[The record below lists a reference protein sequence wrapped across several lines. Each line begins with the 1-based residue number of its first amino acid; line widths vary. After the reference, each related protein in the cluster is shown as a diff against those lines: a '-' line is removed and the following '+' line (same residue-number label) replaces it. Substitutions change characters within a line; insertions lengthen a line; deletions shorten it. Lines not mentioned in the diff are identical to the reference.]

1 MTPVFGAI
9 LAAIGAKHRTVVPII
24 DLSINEYS
32 MPAIF
37 MGCLAACNAAMLHG
51 LFEDRPSTPP
61 DPTSDRDS
69 DAGTGGRA
77 SDAVGMDPET
87 ATERQ
92 ETETSASSSWLS
104 LALNMTV
111 ATKVAIG
118 GCVLNMAMKGTIGVF
133 ETLGSEFVTK
143 RFHWDSLRTGYTFA
157 TFGALGVL
165 CLLSFGM
172 LQRLGISDIS
182 LIIFGSISMTCS
194 CLLLSVDAQ
203 RSAPVLCLMSHARL
217 PKLLLVFNTVANE
230 SSDVS
235 ITNA

>member
-1 MTPVFGAI
+1 M
-9 LAAIGAKHRTVVPII
+9 GAKHRTVIPII
-24 DLSINEYS
+24 ALAVNEYS

-37 MGCLAACNAAMLHG
+37 IGCLAASNAALLHG
-51 LFEDRPSTPP
+51 LFEDRPSAPQEP
-61 DPTSDRDS
+61 IFDRDS
-69 DAGTGGRA
+69 GAGTEDRA
-77 SDAVGMDPET
+77 PDSVGSDPET
-87 ATERQ
+87 AVEYK
-92 ETETSASSSWLS
+92 ETHASSSWLS

-165 CLLSFGM
+165 CLLSFRL
-172 LQRLGISDIS
+172 LQRLGVSDIN

-194 CLLLSVDAQ
+194 CLLLSIDAQ
-203 RSAPVLCLMSHARL
+203 RSAPVLSCVWWLAALVVACLQ
-217 PKLLLVFNTVANE
+217 
-230 SSDVS
+230 
-235 ITNA
+235 